1 MSHRI
6 GQTPLFA
13 AVMEGHVECVRLL
26 LDAGANPA
34 KKNLRGAIPNIIA
47 LHRRVL
53 LHVINLVCLV
63 GDRIQQDLKREDRP
77 EFLSAM
83 FT

>member
-26 LDAGANPA
+26 FDAGANPA

-53 LHVINLVCLV
+53 LHVINLVCLLFV
-63 GDRIQQDLKREDRP
+63 SRGIALPEISLLKTA
-77 EFLSAM
+77 L
-83 FT
+83 T